1 MADDSDKLSGVEEY
15 IAATIALTEK
25 LAPDQEK
32 SLRDAL
38 EKLST
43 LLSWSLLAAGYSY
56 SGAMKLISPS
66 WIDGSALFHILHNP
80 LARPG
85 VGRELLLQLPASWL
99 QLATWVRSPRR

>member
-1 MADDSDKLSGVEEY
+1 MADDSDKLSGAEEY

-43 LLSWSLLAAGYSY
+43 VALLE
-56 SGAMKLISPS
+56 
-66 WIDGSALFHILHNP
+66 F
-80 LARPG
+80 AR
-85 VGRELLLQLPASWL
+85 RRLQL
-99 QLATWVRSPRR
+99 QRRDEVDQPELD